1 MSSTTT
7 NLSLFKYDTVADA
20 KSKFNIDTALND
32 NFDKIDTFA
41 GNVNANKAN
50 IDLSNLSQTGQ
61 GVLNAKQNASTA
73 VKHTAN
79 TAVGSAS
86 QPVYIDANG
95 NAVAGNS
102 IPNTTSSV
110 TSGSNDALTSGGAYT
125 NLVKRYSTSS
135 ATGGTNTPVYVDSTG
150 KVQSCGSSIESTRFD
165 GQWVSSVST
174 LSTATAVGTY
184 TIDLSSYLP
193 NDNYNY
199 EVFITTMGNR
209 TNSSGNANIMIYSDV
224 MGYNTNVDSS
234 RQSCASAHDS
244 SCDGS
249 YVIIPVKR
257 YLYSVINTSAFTW
270 ASVCARGY
278 RRIGSNS

>member
-110 TSGSNDALTSGGAYT
+110 TSGSSDALTSGGAYT

-199 EVFITTMGNR
+199 EVYLTTTFRAGASDTYTTATKITI
-209 TNSSGNANIMIYSDV
+209 SGGGIIS
-224 MGYNTNVDSS
+224 GE
-234 RQSCASAHDS
+234 
-244 SCDGS
+244 
-249 YVIIPVKR
+249 VIIGLVQSYGVYNINGFYYPVSDRSITLKISR
-257 YLYSVINTSAFTW
+257 HNAFGHDTI
-270 ASVCARGY
+270 VYGY
-278 RRIGSNS
+278 RRIGTNG